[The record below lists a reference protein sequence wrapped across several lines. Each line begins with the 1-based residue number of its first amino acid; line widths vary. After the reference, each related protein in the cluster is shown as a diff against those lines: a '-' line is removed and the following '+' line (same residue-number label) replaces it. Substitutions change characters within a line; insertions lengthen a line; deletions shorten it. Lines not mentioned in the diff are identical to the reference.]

1 MKKSL
6 SFLVG
11 AVLLFGLA
19 ACTERERDIP
29 VISVTVTPAE
39 LTLQVGTAGN
49 LAHTV
54 YPSDATNRTVTWS
67 SNEESIATV
76 NSNGVVTAVEE
87 GTAIITVTTECGER
101 RNTAT
106 VTVVRGVTGVALS
119 TNADT
124 RLIGETLTLVA
135 TLTPENA
142 TNQNVRWESDHSNI
156 ASVDNNG
163 VVTMEGAGTTRIR
176 VFTEDGNH
184 EAWVEVR
191 AVDGVR
197 FGGTVTL
204 PAVAHTTRTEA
215 EEVFASII
223 WARNNVNE
231 AGQFTTYP
239 HEPGTLFQWGRNV
252 SIPITGDVEDW
263 NTTPT
268 VPGTIREALWV
279 ENSPCPTGWRVPTE
293 AEARALLAAGSE
305 VAENWNQTG
314 INGRLFGTY
323 PNQIFLSHRGRRLTN
338 DGGPTLVSSG
348 YWINSL
354 QPPNTAMTD
363 AHPSMGWFLQLPN
376 VVANPPT
383 IIALPQPSAMSVRC
397 VAIGSEMEDEAED

>member
-29 VISVTVTPAE
+29 VLSVTVTPTE
-39 LTLQVGTAGN
+39 LTLQVGTSST

-54 YPSDATNRTVTWS
+54 YPSDATNRSVRWETA
-67 SNEESIATV
+67 NPAIATV
-76 NSNGVVTAVEE
+76 DNGRVTAVEE
-87 GTAIITVTTECGER
+87 GTTTITVITECGDR

-163 VVTMEGAGTTRIR
+163 VVTMVGAGTTRIR

-197 FGGTVTL
+197 FAGTVTL

-223 WARNNVNE
+223 WARNNVDA

-239 HEPGTLFQWGRNV
+239 HEPGTLFQWGR
-252 SIPITGDVEDW
+252 SASFPLSGDVESW
-263 NTTPT
+263 GNTPA
-268 VPGTIREALWV
+268 VPGTIRDALWI
-279 ENSPCPTGWRVPTE
+279 ENSPCPTGWRMPTE
-293 AEARALLAAGSE
+293 AEARALLAAGVE
-305 VAENWNQTG
+305 VAQDWNQTG

-323 PNQIFLSHRGRRLTN
+323 PNQIFLPHRGRLLAV
-338 DGGPTLVSSG
+338 GGGHTILSSG

-354 QPPNTAMTD
+354 HPQHIGMTD
-363 AHPSMGWFLQLPN
+363 ADPSMAWFLQLPN
-376 VVANPPT
+376 VVTSAST
-383 IIALPQPSAMSVRC
+383 VIGLPQASGLSVRC
-397 VAIGSEMEDEAED
+397 VAIGSEMEAED